1 MSNIGEN
8 QTLDEPVT
16 SLGKK
21 SFLRRTMKFFFWV
34 FVVLYFLAAAI
45 ILAARYIVTPY
56 IANSEQKIEQ
66 LLTEQIGRKVS
77 IGDLKAGWYQISPFF
92 TIKEFQIDGTAD
104 TPPITIDSITAQ
116 LSYRSLLYFS
126 PIFTSINLEKP
137 RLDLEL
143 IGPDKLS
150 LNGFIIDASTE
161 KDSSEPNAGLLWF
174 LRQRDITVN
183 EGRLDFTDK
192 TTNAPTL
199 SLFNISVAVKNY
211 PLSKHFAL
219 RAVPPV
225 SLGQPIDIRAQ
236 FKGPG
241 IPTNQIKKWN
251 GEIYANLPYVNF
263 EELKHWVPALQKD
276 IYGLGAGRLWVNLN
290 QWQPQGVKFDGV
302 LSDFQIKLG
311 ENLEPLHLDYL
322 RGSFEGNVT
331 PEKVGFQTDDLTI
344 KFKNKE
350 NPISLQTNFNLNLDK
365 NGTPT
370 SGDLKLSEIN
380 LKSVSELFP
389 SLPVSADVK
398 EFIEKRNLSGTL
410 KNTDIAWVGSFE
422 QPLSFRGKIDFA
434 NLQSD
439 GQSGKNGKIWL
450 PGFRNFS
457 GHIEGTE
464 KSGTISLNS
473 QDAEVA
479 FPGIFPVA
487 SFHLDT
493 LDLNA
498 SWTRDKHLAV
508 KVDNLHVANADV
520 EGSARGSYTKDDTE
534 LGFINVTG
542 DVSRGTLTSAW
553 KYVPLIAGEE
563 TIDWLKRGILAGT
576 GSDGKLTLRGPLH
589 EFAWEQSLEHLFS
602 VSFKFKDGRL
612 NVYPNQ
618 KKLADG
624 SWDKKVVWPI
634 FTDISGEGFFEGD
647 RMKIVAN
654 EGKFKDASL
663 EQATVTIPSFS
674 ADTVWLNIVAG
685 AQGPA
690 NTFIDYV
697 NHSPIKEY
705 TSDVFGKAS
714 GSGNVGLKLAL
725 NLPLDGE
732 GSELIKGSVD
742 LKDTTLAFNQYY
754 LPELQKIN
762 GTVDFSDRG
771 VDGKNL
777 KAVAYGEPIQ
787 ASLLTGDKGELL
799 VKASGTANASLLKD
813 FLPGKWNQSVINKYF
828 SGKTKFTADATVTEK
843 STIVEVES
851 PLTGLELKLPA
862 PLHKA
867 AGTALPLTVRVALK
881 GTNQDIAFKGGQL
894 LSGDLSLK
902 NGNLISGSIGMPS
915 APSKPSKGISININT
930 PEVNFDKWSEFWEH
944 ISPKNDKKKLAF
956 PPINSVRIHIG
967 NLIANNFNQTNL
979 NILADP
985 TSTGWEAQINSDQI
999 KGTVD
1004 WKKFGPRMQPLLTVN
1019 FSKLYIPK
1027 ALDSL
1032 AEKSKPVE
1040 IEGGYPAIN
1049 AQIGDLTYGDFNLGK
1064 VVLEAHNTVSR
1075 DGLLWMITNLRV
1087 NNPDCQL
1094 TSTGSWQKNFNGSNR
1109 TTLLVNENISNLGR
1123 TLARFG
1129 KPGLIRGGNGTIK
1142 GELAWDG
1149 TPLGFTPQLF
1159 DGKLNILLKK
1169 GEILQIQPGA
1179 GAKLLSLLS
1188 LQSLTRFITLDLRDL
1203 YSKGFTFSTIEGKIQ
1218 ITDGI
1223 MKVNNLSMIGAQ
1235 ATVITNGKINIP
1247 KETQNLDILVLPDIN
1262 AAGASVALAIANPLV
1277 GIGSFIAQ
1285 MVLKDPLSK
1294 IFSFEYL
1301 VTGTWSDPI
1310 VKKKETH
1317 KSPESIVEDLL
1328 P

>member
-1 MSNIGEN
+1 M
-8 QTLDEPVT
+8 V
-16 SLGKK
+16 
-21 SFLRRTMKFFFWV
+21 KFFFWI
-34 FVVLYFLAAAI
+34 FVVLYFLAGAV
-45 ILAARYIVTPY
+45 ILTARYIVTPY

-66 LLTEQIGRKVS
+66 ILTEQIGRKVS
-77 IGDLKAGWYQISPFF
+77 IGELKAGWYLINPFF
-92 TIKEFQIDGTAD
+92 VIKDFQIEGTAD
-104 TPPITIDSITAQ
+104 TPPLTVDSITAQ

-126 PIFTSINLEKP
+126 PIFTSINIEKP
-137 RLDLEL
+137 RLDLEQ
-143 IGPDKLS
+143 IGPDKFS
-150 LNGFIIDASTE
+150 LNGFILDASSE
-161 KDSSEPNAGLLWF
+161 KESSEPNAGLVWLF
-174 LRQRDITVN
+174 RQKDIVVN

-192 TTNAPTL
+192 TANAPTL
-199 SLFNISVAVKNY
+199 SLFNISVAIKNY

-225 SLGQPIDIRAQ
+225 NLGQPIDIRAQ
-236 FKGPG
+236 FKGPT
-241 IPTNQIKKWN
+241 IPSNQIKNWN

-263 EELKHWVPALQKD
+263 EGLKHWIPALQKD

-290 QWQPQGVKFDGV
+290 HWQPQGVKFDGV
-302 LSDFQIKLG
+302 LSDFQIRLG
-311 ENLEPLHLDYL
+311 EHLEPLHLDYL
-322 RGSFEGNVT
+322 RGSFEGNVS
-331 PEKVGFQTDDLTI
+331 PEKIGFQTDDLSI

-350 NPISLQTNFNLNLDK
+350 NPINLQTNFTLNLDK
-365 NGTPT
+365 AGTPT

-389 SLPVSADVK
+389 SLPVSEDVK
-398 EFIEKRNLSGTL
+398 DFIEKRNLSGTI
-410 KNTDIAWVGSFE
+410 KNTDVSWVGSFE
-422 QPLSFRGKIDFA
+422 NPHSFRGKIQFE

-439 GQSGKNGKIWL
+439 GQSGKDGKIWL
-450 PGFRNFS
+450 PGFRNFT

-464 KSGTISLNS
+464 KSGTVVLNS
-473 QDAEVA
+473 QNAEVA

-498 SWTRDKHLAV
+498 SWTKDKHLGV
-508 KVDNLHVANADV
+508 KVENLHFANPDV
-520 EGSARGSYTKDDTE
+520 EGTARGSYTKDSTE
-534 LGFINVTG
+534 LGFIDVTG

-553 KYVPLIAGEE
+553 KYVPLIAGEG

-576 GSDGKLTLRGPLH
+576 GSDGKVTLRGPLH
-589 EFAWEQSLEHLFS
+589 EFAWEDSLEHLFS
-602 VSFKFKDGRL
+602 VSFKFKDGQL
-612 NVYPNQ
+612 NVYPSQ
-618 KKLADG
+618 KKLANG
-624 SWDKKVVWPI
+624 SWDKTVVWPI

-647 RMKIVAN
+647 GMKIVAN
-654 EGKFKDASL
+654 EGKFKDATL
-663 EQATVTIPSFS
+663 DQATVTIPSFS

-685 AQGPA
+685 ANGPA

-697 NHSPIKEY
+697 NHSPIKGY

-714 GSGNVGLKLAL
+714 GKGDIGLKLAI

-742 LKDTTLAFNQYY
+742 LKDTTLAFNQFL

-762 GTVDFSDRG
+762 GTVDFSDKG
-771 VDGKNL
+771 VDSKDL
-777 KAVAYGEPIQ
+777 KAIAYGEPIQ
-787 ASLLTGDKGELL
+787 TSLLTGDKGELL
-799 VKASGTANASLLKD
+799 VKVSGTAGASLLKD
-813 FLPGKWNQSVINKYF
+813 FLPGKWSQSVAAKYF
-828 SGKTKFTADATVTEK
+828 SGKTKFTADATVTDK
-843 STIVEVES
+843 STVVDIQS

-862 PLHKA
+862 PLYKA
-867 AGTALPLTVRVALK
+867 AGTALPLSVRVALT
-881 GTNQDIAFKGGQL
+881 GANEDISFKGGQL

-902 NGNLISGSIGMPS
+902 NGNLVSGSFGMPS
-915 APSKPSKGISININT
+915 APSKPQKGISVNINT
-930 PEVNFDKWSEFWEH
+930 GEVNFDKWSDLWES
-944 ISPKNDKKKLAF
+944 ISPKQEKKQLSF
-956 PPINSVRIHIG
+956 PPVNSVRIHIG
-967 NLIANNFNQTNL
+967 NLVANNFNQTNL
-979 NILADP
+979 NVLADP
-985 TSTGWEAQINSDQI
+985 TSTGWKAQIKSDQI
-999 KGTVD
+999 NGTVD
-1004 WKKFGPRMQPLLTVN
+1004 WKKFGPRQQPLLTVN

-1027 ALDSL
+1027 ALDNL

-1049 AQIGDLTYGDFNLGK
+1049 AQIGDLTYGTFNLGK
-1064 VVLEAHNTVSR
+1064 VILEAHNTVSR

-1094 TSTGSWQKNFNGSNR
+1094 TSTGSWLKNFNGSNR

-1123 TLARFG
+1123 TFSRFG

-1149 TPLGFTPQLF
+1149 TPLGFDPQLF
-1159 DGKLNILLKK
+1159 DGKLDILLKK

-1203 YSKGFTFSTIEGKIQ
+1203 YSKGFNFSTIEGKVQ

-1223 MKVNNLSMIGAQ
+1223 MNINNLSMIGNQ
-1235 ATVITNGKINIP
+1235 ATVITKGKINIP

-1277 GIGSFIAQ
+1277 GLGSFIAQ

-1317 KSPESIVEDLL
+1317 KSPENIVEDLL